1 MARSLLADKYNK
13 HINTTMK
20 LDAQTQIELLKEIAS
35 DTKRILAVHDEKIH
49 QNERKQDDIFALIEQ
64 RREEMAEDIKELH
77 SRITTVQRELSTEI
91 ATTEQ
96 RIIKGID
103 ELKTE
108 LKVDQEFHNKKQR
121 SLDDRVN
128 ELEKWRYILLG
139 AGIAGGWLLTKFGNM
154 FEIIVK

>member
-1 MARSLLADKYNK
+1 MNLENQVEMLR
-13 HINTTMK
+13 
-20 LDAQTQIELLKEIAS
+20 EIAS
-35 DTKRILAVHDEKIH
+35 DMKRMLAVHDEKLNQH
-49 QNERKQDDIFALIEQ
+49 ERKQDDIFALIEQ
-64 RREEMAEDIKELH
+64 RRNEMADDIKELH